1 MSASTTPVKKSKLN
15 TYEKH
20 DFEIGDRAIHVQV
33 SNFSGATRCDLRHFF
48 YHEDQQLFFPTNRGA
63 SLRWDE
69 FRDLKGCIEDLYDF
83 METSVRKR
91 KYGVP
96 TEDGDENGDREE
108 RNVWIGERG
117 FRANVC
123 FYNDNYAFHVRYYEH
138 DDKRDCYY
146 PTRKGVLM
154 NVAELYEL
162 VKLMPRLDE
171 LMRMLE
177 SRKCKRK
184 LTYGESKDTNKRQR
198 AAENNSF
205 RNFQP
210 EFYSMRDINS
220 SASLA
225 E

>member
-1 MSASTTPVKKSKLN
+1 
-15 TYEKH
+15 
-20 DFEIGDRAIHVQV
+20 
-33 SNFSGATRCDLRHFF
+33 
-48 YHEDQQLFFPTNRGA
+48 
-63 SLRWDE
+63 
-69 FRDLKGCIEDLYDF
+69 
-83 METSVRKR
+83 
-91 KYGVP
+91 
-96 TEDGDENGDREE
+96 
-108 RNVWIGERG
+108 
-117 FRANVC
+117 
-123 FYNDNYAFHVRYYEH
+123 
-138 DDKRDCYY
+138 
-146 PTRKGVLM
+146 M